1 MTKDELVFIIDT
13 KQSLEFSYNGK
24 NYSLTYDKDG
34 NHEYIVF
41 GQTYQGEKFKS
52 FGEFFNNAKIE
63 SSFLKDMLDVIKI

>member
-41 GQTYQGEKFKS
+41 GQTYQGEKFRA
-52 FGEFFNNAKIE
+52 FF
-63 SSFLKDMLDVIKI
+63 